1 MGLPKQIQKQIS
13 TNKAIEE
20 DITKQLLEEKGPD
33 ETQSE
38 IDQLLAEVDP
48 DAKPTADVTELHP
61 DSKSEEKE
69 GDSGGDTAPKTER
82 TDWKQKYSVLKGKY
96 DAEVPRLSV
105 ELRDAKER
113 LTKLEDAMLKPTPTP
128 EEKVGEP
135 TFTPEEIEDYGT
147 DLLDIMGRKA
157 REIAQKEFLP
167 EVDALK
173 VEVANLVRQIGA
185 TGQRIEKQEQNEVF
199 AMLDREVKDWRKIN
213 IDPRF
218 NEWLDQSDPFT
229 GQTRKELM
237 LKAFDTKHA
246 PRVQAFFD
254 SFLKEN
260 AAVTPIPT
268 ADPTGQVGRTVTL
281 DLEDYV
287 APGTPKTSGQSSA
300 PKEKRVWTSKEIGQ
314 FYSGVQKGHYKNRP
328 EDKARIEADIVAATR
343 EGRVQT

>member
-13 TNKAIEE
+13 TNKGIEE
-20 DITKQLLEEKGPD
+20 GITKQLLEDKGPD

-48 DAKPTADVTELHP
+48 DAKPKADVTELHP
-61 DSKSEEKE
+61 EGKPEEGE
-69 GDSGGDTAPKTER
+69 PEVERKTER

-105 ELRDAKER
+105 ELRDTKDR
-113 LTKLEDAMLKPTPTP
+113 LTKLEEAMAQPTLTP
-128 EEKVGEP
+128 EVKGDEP
-135 TFTPEEIEDYGT
+135 TFTAEEIEDYGT

-167 EVDALK
+167 QVDALK
-173 VEVANLVRQIGA
+173 VEVANLGRQIGV
-185 TGQRIEKQEQNEVF
+185 TGQRVEKQEQNEVF

-218 NEWLDQSDPFT
+218 NEWLDQADPFT

-237 LKAFDTKHA
+237 LRAFDTKHA

-268 ADPTGQVGRTVTL
+268 VDPTGQVGRTATL

-287 APGTPKTSGQSSA
+287 APGTPKSSGQSGA

-314 FYSGVQKGHYKNRP
+314 FFSGVQKGHYKKRP

-343 EGRVQT
+343 EGRVITN